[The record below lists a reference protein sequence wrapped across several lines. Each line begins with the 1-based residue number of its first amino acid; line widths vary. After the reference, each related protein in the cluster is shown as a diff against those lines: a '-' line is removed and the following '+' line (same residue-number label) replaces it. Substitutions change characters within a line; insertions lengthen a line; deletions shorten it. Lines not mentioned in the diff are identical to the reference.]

1 MKRGKISVVT
11 EDVPEETEVPTTPT
25 EEKEEE
31 TTTTTETVPERKIVY
46 GFPYEYL
53 SPEERARRAADG
65 GESDEEPQKTTVGNV
80 PMEWYADLPHIG
92 YDLDGKPVMKAPGW
106 EQRANVI
113 EEFLNAKDDPDH
125 WRKVYDARTDTE
137 VRLSDDDMRLV
148 AAVMNA
154 KRADKMGIRIEG
166 DEKDMFPDDGGI
178 DWPLLPVDP
187 WVAALPIGEQDPSKK
202 RFIRGRQESR
212 VLRRLAQH
220 ILKGYI
226 DPDADRKRE
235 RELRDAERGGIYRYD
250 VWEKGAAD
258 EAPPDPL
265 HPRSEKKRHAPELL
279 PAPRM
284 PRPGHGDSYNP
295 PAEYL
300 PDEAAVQRI
309 RDDPLMNDF
318 EKNDRIAAMPRKY
331 ASLRAVPR
339 DDRTVLNVYRR
350 CLQLYLAPRQ
360 RPRRRRVLT
369 DDERAAR
376 ERSDP
381 HNLPSPD
388 ELKPFPTS
396 TTLVYRCNAEG
407 ILRAVA
413 IDPRG
418 QWLVSGADNA
428 ELRVWEAH
436 TARCVAIARF
446 PPHRAPRRPD
456 DESDIEGDDKDDSDR
471 LTSEDYP
478 VRACAWC
485 PLETRR
491 LLAVAAGRKLFLIV
505 PNALTGEDDA
515 ATRDAAEFID
525 RMVRTLPKETPKPAA
540 AAAADG
546 TQQEGG
552 GAEAAVVAQQQQQ
565 QQEEEQGKKKNKN
578 KKKKGSRNDVQ
589 EDEAD
594 DEEEAAGAGD
604 EEGGGSGMVVPPSA
618 QEERAQK
625 KKPRVMLKKERTA
638 GTTWRRLNAE
648 EVGCL
653 RGLVDPAAVHAVV
666 VEHRRDVATLSW
678 HRGGDYLLVVTQND
692 PAHPVSQTAAIVHR
706 VSTHASQKLRI
717 TARAGP
723 IQTACFHPTKPC
735 VVVATQRS
743 VRIYDVS
750 KNRERAL
757 VKKLVPHV
765 RWISTVAVHPEGN
778 NVLMGSFDKRV
789 CWFDLDY
796 SSKPYKTMRH
806 SKRAVR
812 RVAFHPRLPL
822 FATAS
827 DENRTYVFHDTVSDD
842 LLTDPLIVPLR
853 ILHGHGVREGFGILD
868 LAFHPTLPWLFTAGA
883 DGNIVLHTDKDLRP
897 SSAAAA
903 SKKQQKKHAAAAA
916 AAAAAAS
923 DAAAAETKATA

>member
-11 EDVPEETEVPTTPT
+11 EEIPEVEEENVEVPLTPPEEESKP
-25 EEKEEE
+25 E
-31 TTTTTETVPERKIVY
+31 ERKIIY

-92 YDLDGKPVMKAPGW
+92 YDLEGKPVMKAPGW

-154 KRADKMGIRIEG
+154 KRADKMGIRIAG
-166 DEKDMFPDDGGI
+166 DEKDLFPDDGGI

-187 WVAALPIGEQDPSKK
+187 FVAALPIGEQDPSKK
-202 RFIRGRQESR
+202 RFVRGRQESR

-235 RELRDAERGGIYRYD
+235 RALRDAERGCVYRYD
-250 VWEKGAAD
+250 VWEQGAAD
-258 EAPPDPL
+258 APPPDPL
-265 HPRSEKKRHAPELL
+265 HPRSDKKRHAPELL
-279 PAPRM
+279 PAPRL

-300 PDEAAVQRI
+300 PDAGAVQRI
-309 RDDPLMNDF
+309 RDNPLMNDF
-318 EKNDRIAAMPRKY
+318 EKNDRIAALPRKY

-350 CLQLYLAPRQ
+350 CLQLYLAPRA
-360 RPRRRRVLT
+360 RPRRRRAPT
-369 DDERAAR
+369 ADERAAR
-376 ERSDP
+376 ERADP
-381 HNLPSPD
+381 RTLPSPD
-388 ELKPFPTS
+388 ELRPFPTS
-396 TTLVYRCNAEG
+396 TTLVYRCGAEG
-407 ILRAVA
+407 VLRAVA
-413 IDPRG
+413 VDPRG
-418 QWLVSGADNA
+418 QWLASGADNA
-428 ELRVWEAH
+428 ELRLWEAQ
-436 TARCVAIARF
+436 TARCVAVARF
-446 PPHRAPRRPD
+446 PPHRAPRGPD
-456 DESDIEGDDKDDSDR
+456 DESDVDGDDKDDSDR
-471 LTSEDYP
+471 LSSEDYP
-478 VRACAWC
+478 VRAAAWC
-485 PLETRR
+485 PLEDRR
-491 LLAVAAGRKLFLIV
+491 LLAVAAGRKLFLLV
-505 PNALTGEDDA
+505 PNALTGNDDP
-515 ATRDAAEFID
+515 ATRNAAEFID
-525 RMVRTLPKETPKPAA
+525 NMLKSVPKNVDIEGEGDGEEGEGAQM
-540 AAAADG
+540 ADA
-546 TQQEGG
+546 TD
-552 GAEAAVVAQQQQQ
+552 A
-565 QQEEEQGKKKNKN
+565 N
-578 KKKKGSRNDVQ
+578 KKKKEKNKKNKKSSRNNVQ
-589 EDEAD
+589 EDDGD
-594 DEEEAAGAGD
+594 DEEEEAVGEEGD
-604 EEGGGSGMVVPPSA
+604 EGEHGSGMVVPA
-618 QEERAQK
+618 AADDERMQK
-625 KKPRVMLKKERTA
+625 KKKARAPLKKERTA
-638 GTTWRRLNAE
+638 GTRWRRLNAE
-648 EVGCL
+648 ETACL
-653 RGLVDPAAVHAVV
+653 RGVVDPADVHAAV

-706 VSTHASQKLRI
+706 VSTHASQKLRV

-757 VKKLVPHV
+757 VKKLLPRV

-778 NVLMGSFDKRV
+778 NVLLGSFDKRV

-822 FATAS
+822 FATSS
-827 DENRTYVFHDTVSDD
+827 DENRTYVFHATVSDD

-853 ILHGHGVREGFGILD
+853 VLHGHGVREGFGILD
-868 LAFHPTLPWLFTAGA
+868 LAFHPSLPWLYTAGA
-883 DGNIVLHTDKDLRP
+883 DGTIVLHTDKDLRP
-897 SSAAAA
+897 ASAAAE
-903 SKKQQKKHAAAAA
+903 SKKQQKKLAAITASDVPNDDDSKDSAAAPSS
-916 AAAAAAS
+916 AS
-923 DAAAAETKATA
+923 TTTTA